1 MIKLLKFLKPHRKFA
16 VFTLLLAA
24 VNNILTLAFPLL
36 MSQLINNGITQG
48 NLENI
53 KSVGGILLLVCVVA
67 AIISVFNCYCSS
79 KVSTSLAG

>member
-53 KSVGGILLLVCVVA
+53 KSVRFKLLLLKQG
-67 AIISVFNCYCSS
+67 FNKLCRRAQRNG
-79 KVSTSLAG
+79 V